1 MSASVSS
8 PPSPLPPWLRWGVVG
23 SVVLAIAG
31 GAFWQYGRPERQI
44 RAHTQRLLR
53 AVEQRNWDQVEMLVS
68 EAYSD
73 GWGLNK
79 QRALAY
85 SREIFGQFFRLR
97 LQPQALQVQLDLGD
111 PSRQGQATLWF
122 VIEGSGG
129 PLANLTRDQVNA
141 LEQPFRLN
149 WQRRGGEPFRWELT
163 RVENPELQLPPLP
176 AQEQTGQR

>member
-31 GAFWQYGRPERQI
+31 GAFWHYGRPERQI

-85 SREIFGQFFRLR
+85 SREIFGQFLRLR
-97 LQPQALQVQLDLGD
+97 IRPQEMQVQLGSGD
-111 PSRQGQATLWF
+111 QGQATLWF
-122 VIEGSGG
+122 IIEGSGG

-141 LEQPFRLN
+141 LEQPFRLT
-149 WQRRGGEPFRWELT
+149 WQRRKRYRWELT
-163 RVENPELQLPPLP
+163 RLENPALELPLLP
-176 AQEQTGQR
+176 GQRQAGQR